1 MKGKDNKMTY
11 EEIVGKALIV
21 YAKADAT
28 EVTGHL
34 AVQFNVRGEGEGA
47 FYIEVSDGKVDI
59 QPYEYYDRNA
69 IVTVNSDIL
78 IEMLDGRLG
87 IDEAYNDNKVQI
99 EGDLGAALLLKKIAV
114 KKAPEKTA
122 EAKETAKA
130 PAKRT
135 TAKKTTEKK
144 TTAKKTTTKK
154 ASSKTTEAKAATGSK
169 TTATKKAATK
179 STTAKK
185 TTKTAAK

>member
-1 MKGKDNKMTY
+1 MTY

-78 IEMLDGRLG
+78 IEMLDGKLG

-114 KKAPEKTA
+114 KKAPEKAA

-130 PAKRT
+130 PTKRT

-169 TTATKKAATK
+169 ATATKKVTTK
-179 STTAKK
+179 STAAKK

>member
-1 MKGKDNKMTY
+1 MTY

-47 FYIEVSDGKVDI
+47 FYIEVTDGKVDV

-69 IVTVNSDIL
+69 IVTVNSDTL
-78 IEMLDGRLG
+78 IEMLDGKLG

-114 KKAPEKTA
+114 KEAPGKTI
-122 EAKETAKA
+122 EAKETSKA
-130 PAKRT
+130 PAKK
-135 TAKKTTEKK
+135 AAEKK
-144 TTAKKTTTKK
+144 TTAKKTTAKKTTAKK
-154 ASSKTTEAKAATGSK
+154 ASSKTTEAKAAAGSK
-169 TTATKKAATK
+169 TTATKKTAARK
-179 STTAKK
+179 TAK
-185 TTKTAAK
+185 AAK

>member
-1 MKGKDNKMTY
+1 MKGQGKKMTY

-69 IVTVNSDIL
+69 IVTVNSDTL
-78 IEMLDGRLG
+78 IEMLDGKLG

-114 KKAPEKTA
+114 KEAPGKTI
-122 EAKETAKA
+122 EAKETSKA
-130 PAKRT
+130 PAKKS
-135 TAKKTTEKK
+135 AEKK
-144 TTAKKTTTKK
+144 TTVKKTTAKK
-154 ASSKTTEAKAATGSK
+154 ASSKTTEAKAAAGSK
-169 TTATKKAATK
+169 TTATKKAAAK
-179 STTAKK
+179 STAAKK
-185 TTKTAAK
+185 TTKAAK

>member
-1 MKGKDNKMTY
+1 MKGQDNKMTY

-21 YAKADAT
+21 YSKADAT

-69 IVTVNSDIL
+69 IVTVNSDVL
-78 IEMLDGRLG
+78 IEMLDGKLG

-122 EAKETAKA
+122 EAKEAAKA
-130 PAKRT
+130 PAKKT
-135 TAKKTTEKK
+135 TAKK

-154 ASSKTTEAKAATGSK
+154 ASSKTTEATGSK
-169 TTATKKAATK
+169 ATATKKATTK
-179 STTAKK
+179 STAAKK
-185 TTKTAAK
+185 TTKAAK

>member
-1 MKGKDNKMTY
+1 MTY

-47 FYIEVSDGKVDI
+47 FYIEVSDGKVDV

-69 IVTVNSDIL
+69 IVTVNSDTL
-78 IEMLDGRLG
+78 IEMLDGKLG

-114 KKAPEKTA
+114 KEAPGKTI
-122 EAKETAKA
+122 EAHQRLRQRRRQR
-130 PAKRT
+130 KRLLRRRPQL
-135 TAKKTTEKK
+135 KKLQARQQKLRRLQAVRQQPQRK
-144 TTAKKTTTKK
+144 QQQRAQQQRKQQPGKPQKLR
-154 ASSKTTEAKAATGSK
+154 SKIK
-169 TTATKKAATK
+169 
-179 STTAKK
+179 
-185 TTKTAAK
+185 

>member
-1 MKGKDNKMTY
+1 MTY

-34 AVQFNVRGEGEGA
+34 AVQSNVRGEGEGA
-47 FYIEVSDGKVDI
+47 FYVEVSDGKVDV

-69 IVTVNSDIL
+69 IVTVNSDTL
-78 IEMLDGRLG
+78 IEMLDGKLG

-114 KKAPEKTA
+114 NEASGKTI
-122 EAKETAKA
+122 EANETSKA
-130 PAKRT
+130 PAKKS
-135 TAKKTTEKK
+135 AEKK
-144 TTAKKTTTKK
+144 TTVKKTAAKK
-154 ASSKTTEAKAATGSK
+154 ASSKTAEAKAAAGSK
-169 TTATKKAATK
+169 TTATKKAAAK
-179 STTAKK
+179 STAAKK
-185 TTKTAAK
+185 TTKAAK

>member
-1 MKGKDNKMTY
+1 MTY

-47 FYIEVSDGKVDI
+47 FYVEVSDGKVDV

-69 IVTVNSDIL
+69 IVTVNSDTL
-78 IEMLDGRLG
+78 IEMLDGKLG

-114 KKAPEKTA
+114 KEAPGKTI
-122 EAKETAKA
+122 EAKKA
-130 PAKRT
+130 A
-135 TAKKTTEKK
+135 EKK
-144 TTAKKTTTKK
+144 TTAKKTATKK
-154 ASSKTTEAKAATGSK
+154 ASSKTTEAKAAAGSK
-169 TTATKKAATK
+169 TTATKKTAAKSTATK
-179 STTAKK
+179 
-185 TTKTAAK
+185 KTAARKTAKAAK

>member
-1 MKGKDNKMTY
+1 MKGQGKKMTY

-47 FYIEVSDGKVDI
+47 FYIEVTDGKVDV

-69 IVTVNSDIL
+69 IVTVNSDTL
-78 IEMLDGRLG
+78 IEMLDGKLG

-114 KKAPEKTA
+114 KEAPGKTI
-122 EAKETAKA
+122 EAKETSKA
-130 PAKRT
+130 PAKKS
-135 TAKKTTEKK
+135 AEKK
-144 TTAKKTTTKK
+144 TTAKKTTAKK
-154 ASSKTTEAKAATGSK
+154 ASSK
-169 TTATKKAATK
+169 TTATKKAAK
-179 STTAKK
+179 STATKNTAARKTAK
-185 TTKTAAK
+185 AAK

>member
-1 MKGKDNKMTY
+1 MTY

-47 FYIEVSDGKVDI
+47 FYIEVSDGKVDV

-69 IVTVNSDIL
+69 IVTVNSDTL
-78 IEMLDGRLG
+78 IEMLDGKLG

-99 EGDLGAALLLKKIAV
+99 DGDLGAALLLKKIAV
-114 KKAPEKTA
+114 KGAPAKTI
-122 EAKETAKA
+122 EAKETSKV
-130 PAKRT
+130 P
-135 TAKKTTEKK
+135 AKKTTEKK
-144 TTAKKTTTKK
+144 TTAKKATTKK
-154 ASSKTTEAKAATGSK
+154 ASSK

-179 STTAKK
+179 STAAKK
-185 TTKTAAK
+185 TTKAAK

>member
-1 MKGKDNKMTY
+1 MTY

-47 FYIEVSDGKVDI
+47 FYVEVSDGKVDV

-69 IVTVNSDIL
+69 IVTVNSDTL
-78 IEMLDGRLG
+78 IEMLDGKLG

-114 KKAPEKTA
+114 KEAPGKTI
-122 EAKETAKA
+122 EAKETSKA
-130 PAKRT
+130 PAKK
-135 TAKKTTEKK
+135 AAEKK

-154 ASSKTTEAKAATGSK
+154 ASSKTTEAKAAAGK
-169 TTATKKAATK
+169 TTATKKTAAKSTATK
-179 STTAKK
+179 
-185 TTKTAAK
+185 KTAARKTAKAAK

>member
-1 MKGKDNKMTY
+1 MTC

-34 AVQFNVRGEGEGA
+34 EVQFNVRGEGEGA
-47 FYIEVSDGKVDI
+47 FYVEVSDGKVDV

-69 IVTVNSDIL
+69 IVTVNSDTL
-78 IEMLDGRLG
+78 IEMLDGKLG

-114 KKAPEKTA
+114 KEAPGKTI
-122 EAKETAKA
+122 EANETSKA
-130 PAKRT
+130 PAKKS
-135 TAKKTTEKK
+135 AEKK
-144 TTAKKTTTKK
+144 TTVKNTAAKK
-154 ASSKTTEAKAATGSK
+154 ASSKTAEAKAAAGSK
-169 TTATKKAATK
+169 TTATKKAAAK
-179 STTAKK
+179 STAAKK
-185 TTKTAAK
+185 TTKAAK

>member
-1 MKGKDNKMTY
+1 MTY

-47 FYIEVSDGKVDI
+47 FYIEVSDGKVDV

-69 IVTVNSDIL
+69 IVTVNSDTL
-78 IEMLDGRLG
+78 IEMLDGKLG

-99 EGDLGAALLLKKIAV
+99 DGDLGAALLLKKIAV
-114 KKAPEKTA
+114 KAAPAKTI
-122 EAKETAKA
+122 EAKETSKV
-130 PAKRT
+130 P
-135 TAKKTTEKK
+135 AKKTTDKK
-144 TTAKKTTTKK
+144 TTAKKATTKK
-154 ASSKTTEAKAATGSK
+154 ASSK

-179 STTAKK
+179 STAAKK
-185 TTKTAAK
+185 TTKAAK

>member
-1 MKGKDNKMTY
+1 MTY

-47 FYIEVSDGKVDI
+47 FYIEISDGKVDV

-69 IVTVNSDIL
+69 IVTVNSDTL
-78 IEMLDGRLG
+78 IEMLDGKLG

-114 KKAPEKTA
+114 KEAPGKTI
-122 EAKETAKA
+122 ETKETSKA
-130 PAKRT
+130 PA
-135 TAKKTTEKK
+135 EKK
-144 TTAKKTTTKK
+144 TTVKKTTAKK
-154 ASSKTTEAKAATGSK
+154 ASSKTTEAKAAAGSK

-179 STTAKK
+179 KAAAKSTAAKK
-185 TTKTAAK
+185 TTKAAK

>member
-1 MKGKDNKMTY
+1 MTY

-47 FYIEVSDGKVDI
+47 FYIEVTDGKVDV

-69 IVTVNSDIL
+69 IVTVNSDTL
-78 IEMLDGRLG
+78 IEMLDGKLG

-114 KKAPEKTA
+114 KEAPGKTI
-122 EAKETAKA
+122 EAKETSKA
-130 PAKRT
+130 PAKKS
-135 TAKKTTEKK
+135 AE
-144 TTAKKTTTKK
+144 KKTTTKK
-154 ASSKTTEAKAATGSK
+154 ASSKTTEAKAAAGSK
-169 TTATKKAATK
+169 TTATKKTAAKSTATK
-179 STTAKK
+179 KTAARK
-185 TTKTAAK
+185 TTKAAK

>member
-1 MKGKDNKMTY
+1 MTY

-47 FYIEVSDGKVDI
+47 FYIEVSDGKVDV

-69 IVTVNSDIL
+69 IVTVNSDTL
-78 IEMLDGRLG
+78 IEMLDGKLG

-114 KKAPEKTA
+114 KGAPAKTI
-122 EAKETAKA
+122 EAKETSKV
-130 PAKRT
+130 P
-135 TAKKTTEKK
+135 AKKTTEKK
-144 TTAKKTTTKK
+144 TTAKKATTKK
-154 ASSKTTEAKAATGSK
+154 ASSK

-179 STTAKK
+179 STAAKK
-185 TTKTAAK
+185 TTKAAK